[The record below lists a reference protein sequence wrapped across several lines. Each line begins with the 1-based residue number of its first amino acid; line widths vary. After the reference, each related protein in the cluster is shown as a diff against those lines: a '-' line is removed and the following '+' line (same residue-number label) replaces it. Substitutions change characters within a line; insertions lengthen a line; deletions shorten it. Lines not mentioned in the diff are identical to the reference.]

1 MNHHQALRYQPG
13 NPAAGNPPA
22 KANFR
27 ACQHLLTNVRSSSP
41 GNRPPDTAAD
51 PAAAA
56 PPAPFRWRSAAASAP
71 GPVLRSTAHRRG
83 ARKGTDCSIGGIHR
97 KTGNLK
103 NRRIRLRHG
112 GTGYQETGSAPY
124 DAAGPTHAQAVMQ
137 HTEKRKTGI
146 GIKVVITDRHNRQT
160 IPGGRR
166 QTIMWENT
174 ASPAA
179 NKITSS
185 QACAR
190 SA

>member
-22 KANFR
+22 KANSR
-27 ACQHLLTNVRSSSP
+27 ACQHFLANVRTVLLGIDLQIRRQTRQP
-41 GNRPPDTAAD
+41 QRRQRPSDGD
-51 PAAAA
+51 QL
-56 PPAPFRWRSAAASAP
+56 PPAPQAQITEVPHTAGAP
-71 GPVLRSTAHRRG
+71 G
-83 ARKGTDCSIGGIHR
+83 KGTECGIGGIHR

-137 HTEKRKTGI
+137 RTEKRKTGL

-160 IPGGRR
+160 IPDGQAADNSVGKHRVPGG
-166 QTIMWENT
+166 
-174 ASPAA
+174 
-179 NKITSS
+179 K
-185 QACAR
+185 
-190 SA
+190 